1 MEQQEE
7 HMMATGRAVQALVTQ
22 VSVSSI
28 LFREP
33 QLCCSFLAKCSLYIS
48 LQPCSFPSEESKV
61 AFVVTLLTGRAASW
75 GTTVWE
81 QRLPCCTSFQSF
93 SDELNKVF
101 DRAASGREVA
111 WLLAELSQGDCTVTE
126 YSTEFHTLAAEC
138 GWNDEA
144 QWDMFLYGLSDLV
157 KDEIYSLELPAGQ
170 QTLRGLPFT
179 SLGHFA
185 STPGEMGLF
194 LPDPIQMGRSRLLQ
208 QQKQRCRERGLCLYC
223 GAAGHIAGHCLVKAS
238 AR

>member
-1 MEQQEE
+1 
-7 HMMATGRAVQALVTQ
+7 MMATGRAVQALVTQ

-33 QLCCSFLAKCSLYIS
+33 QLCCSFLAKCSLYTS

-81 QRLPCCTSFQSF
+81 QRFPCCTSFQSF

-111 WLLAELSQGDCTVTE
+111 RLLAELSQGDCTVTE

-157 KDEIYSLELPAGQ
+157 KDEICSLELPAGRHYGGCHS
-170 QTLRGLPFT
+170 LLWGISLP
-179 SLGHFA
+179 LGRWVSFFQIPYRWVGPVFC
-185 STPGEMGLF
+185 SR
-194 LPDPIQMGRSRLLQ
+194 RSRDA
-208 QQKQRCRERGLCLYC
+208 ERGDYACIVELPVTLL
-223 GAAGHIAGHCLVKAS
+223 GIAW
-238 AR
+238 